1 MMIGT
6 WRWNAVL
13 GISGGLL
20 TLLFSLSSN
29 GLAITAMRC
38 VYAFVVFFVLAYLFR
53 AILAFI
59 LHTPADKLPNE
70 MVTDVPEEKGTR
82 VDLST
87 PDESDELSGMLKQ
100 QLDGRPAEDTKEQ
113 APFKPL
119 QPEKLVSTPNKE
131 PDELAKAIRHLT
143 GG

>member
-1 MMIGT
+1 MIGT

-13 GISGGLL
+13 GICGGLL
-20 TLLFSLSSN
+20 TFIFSLSSN
-29 GLAITAMRC
+29 GLTITAMRF
-38 VYAFVVFFVLAYLFR
+38 VYAFAVFFALAYLFR
-53 AILAFI
+53 AVLALILR
-59 LHTPADKLPNE
+59 TPA
-70 MVTDVPEEKGTR
+70 VTMREEEAPDVTEEKGSL

-87 PDESDELSGMLKQ
+87 PDESDELSGMLKLQLEGKPKAENQ
-100 QLDGRPAEDTKEQ
+100 QPAL
-113 APFKPL
+113 FKPL